1 MRNALQRRQGSDG
14 PYDMLELFL
23 AIQFGGTEL
32 SARIE
37 WQEKESYSTNSVLY
51 CKLTIV

>member
-1 MRNALQRRQGSDG
+1 MRNALERKQGTDG
-14 PYDMLELFL
+14 PYDSLALFL

-37 WQEKESYSTNSVLY
+37 WEEQGSPSALPMITTN
-51 CKLTIV
+51 

>member
-23 AIQFGGTEL
+23 AIQFGGTEP

-37 WQEKESYSTNSVLY
+37 WREKESFRTDPML
-51 CKLTIV
+51 LL